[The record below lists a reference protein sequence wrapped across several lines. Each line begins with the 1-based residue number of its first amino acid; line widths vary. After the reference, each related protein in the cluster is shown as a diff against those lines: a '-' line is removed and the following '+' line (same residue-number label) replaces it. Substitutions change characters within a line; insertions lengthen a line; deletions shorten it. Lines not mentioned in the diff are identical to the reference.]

1 MPAELR
7 RPYDRGARVGHQPR
21 GPGVGLAARTG
32 RCSADSTLT
41 CLWPNGDPAADVTAL
56 HDIRAVVS
64 RGPVVT
70 LAQVQAGP

>member
-1 MPAELR
+1 
-7 RPYDRGARVGHQPR
+7 
-21 GPGVGLAARTG
+21 
-32 RCSADSTLT
+32 
-41 CLWPNGDPAADVTAL
+41 LWPNGDPAADVTAL